1 MSTTTSGLAWSTK
14 GLQSVCPTGVAT
26 FDQLIGGGFAL
37 TSVNVIDE
45 DCDRMYA
52 TMLAKAYLASG
63 ILAGQR
69 LMVFSGRITGTGSRF
84 LKELPSLVKSD
95 DNSGG
100 RPGKLSH
107 PSSSPSPSSSSDVEE
122 QMKIAFHYRNLPTRF
137 AAHQEGEDGSAVK
150 LDFGSPLEH
159 GAFVQSADIEFGDHS
174 EMIERLHHLVKLN
187 QNNTAAAA
195 TNSESSSNST
205 TTTSK
210 VIRILVDELGSPL
223 SPLSVEALPRTLH
236 RLKVLL
242 RQLPNAVCLVTLTSS
257 SSDRSTDLNIISS
270 SSSNLTSIDLL
281 NSIAPGT
288 RERLHSHADSV
299 VRLISFP
306 EDDES
311 EDVLNEK
318 SSAKNPYAADYVGF
332 LHLLRLPRLNSF
344 APYNAASLEA
354 TERYLAI
361 EKLALPPDLGETVS
375 RFTSS
380 KTSSE
385 PSSSSSSSKP
395 PSSLP
400 CASVLTN
407 F

>member
-1 MSTTTSGLAWSTK
+1 
-14 GLQSVCPTGVAT
+14 
-26 FDQLIGGGFAL
+26 
-37 TSVNVIDE
+37 
-45 DCDRMYA
+45 
-52 TMLAKAYLASG
+52 MLAKAYLASG

-100 RPGKLSH
+100 GPGKLSH
-107 PSSSPSPSSSSDVEE
+107 SPSSSSSPSSDVEE

-150 LDFGSPLEH
+150 LDFGSPLDH
-159 GAFVQSADIEFGDHS
+159 AGFVQSADIEFGDHS
-174 EMIERLHHLVKLN
+174 EMLERLHHLVKLN
-187 QNNTAAAA
+187 SQNTATTA
-195 TNSESSSNST
+195 TNPESSSNST
-205 TTTSK
+205 NTSK
-210 VIRILVDELGSPL
+210 VIRILIDELGSPL

-257 SSDRSTDLNIISS
+257 SSDRGTDSNVISS
-270 SSSNLTSIDLL
+270 SSFSSSSSASFDLL

-306 EDDES
+306 EEGEDEV

-318 SSAKNPYAADYVGF
+318 SSATNRNPYAADYVGF

-354 TERYLAI
+354 TEYGIKLRNSRRYLAI

-380 KTSSE
+380 SSSSKTSSE
-385 PSSSSSSSKP
+385 PSSSKP
-395 PSSLP
+395 PPSLP

>member
-1 MSTTTSGLAWSTK
+1 
-14 GLQSVCPTGVAT
+14 
-26 FDQLIGGGFAL
+26 
-37 TSVNVIDE
+37 
-45 DCDRMYA
+45 
-52 TMLAKAYLASG
+52 
-63 ILAGQR
+63 
-69 LMVFSGRITGTGSRF
+69 
-84 LKELPSLVKSD
+84 
-95 DNSGG
+95 
-100 RPGKLSH
+100 
-107 PSSSPSPSSSSDVEE
+107 
-122 QMKIAFHYRNLPTRF
+122 MKIAFHYRNLPTRF

-150 LDFGSPLEH
+150 LDFGSPLDH

-174 EMIERLHHLVKLN
+174 EMLERLHHLVK
-187 QNNTAAAA
+187 QNTAAA
-195 TNSESSSNST
+195 TNPESSSNS
-205 TTTSK
+205 TTSK
-210 VIRILVDELGSPL
+210 VIRILIDELGSPL

-257 SSDRSTDLNIISS
+257 DRSTNSNIISS
-270 SSSNLTSIDLL
+270 SSFSASTDLL

-306 EDDES
+306 EDEES

-318 SSAKNPYAADYVGF
+318 SSSNRNPYAADYVGF

-354 TERYLAI
+354 TEYGIKLRNSRRYLAI

-380 KTSSE
+380 SSSSKTSSE
-385 PSSSSSSSKP
+385 PSSSKP
-395 PSSLP
+395 PPSLP

>member
-1 MSTTTSGLAWSTK
+1 
-14 GLQSVCPTGVAT
+14 
-26 FDQLIGGGFAL
+26 
-37 TSVNVIDE
+37 
-45 DCDRMYA
+45 
-52 TMLAKAYLASG
+52 MLAKAYLASG

-95 DNSGG
+95 DSG
-100 RPGKLSH
+100 RPKLS
-107 PSSSPSPSSSSDVEE
+107 SPSSSDVEE

-137 AAHQEGEDGSAVK
+137 AAHQEGEDGSAAK
-150 LDFGSPLEH
+150 LDFGSPLDH
-159 GAFVQSADIEFGDHS
+159 AGFVQSADIEFGDHS
-174 EMIERLHHLVKLN
+174 EMLERLHHLVK
-187 QNNTAAAA
+187 QNTAAA
-195 TNSESSSNST
+195 TNLESSSNSAT
-205 TTTSK
+205 TTPTSK
-210 VIRILVDELGSPL
+210 VIRILIDELGSPL
-223 SPLSVEALPRTLH
+223 SPLPVEALPRTLL

-257 SSDRSTDLNIISS
+257 SSDRSTDSNIISS
-270 SSSNLTSIDLL
+270 SSSSFSSASTIDLL

-306 EDDES
+306 EDEES
-311 EDVLNEK
+311 EDVLNG
-318 SSAKNPYAADYVGF
+318 SSATNRNPYAADYVGF

-354 TERYLAI
+354 TEYGIKLRNSRRYLAI

-380 KTSSE
+380 SSSSKTSSE
-385 PSSSSSSSKP
+385 PSSSKP
-395 PSSLP
+395 PPSLP